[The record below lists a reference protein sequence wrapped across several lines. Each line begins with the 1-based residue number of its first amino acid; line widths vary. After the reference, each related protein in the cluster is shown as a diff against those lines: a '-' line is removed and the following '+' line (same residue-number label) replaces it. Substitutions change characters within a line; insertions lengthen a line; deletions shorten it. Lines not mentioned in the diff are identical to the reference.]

1 MTSVSCQDLI
11 FFEGTATQQVTTRDG
26 TLWKWTSR
34 QSLKLLVNTTS
45 LRVGYVQLATILI
58 SPLKAEAVIRKR
70 LHGLPIKLFNMLS
83 EFEFYARDEM
93 LILESMQEKELRV
106 RLWRL
111 PHFKLTRLTRKQ
123 LELAASWGVLQECV

>member
-1 MTSVSCQDLI
+1 M
-11 FFEGTATQQVTTRDG
+11 
-26 TLWKWTSR
+26 
-34 QSLKLLVNTTS
+34 
-45 LRVGYVQLATILI
+45 
-58 SPLKAEAVIRKR
+58 IRKR

-83 EFEFYARDEM
+83 EFDFYARDEM